1 MTTNEQARTKSEL
14 IEKDCYAVM
23 CEYIDDDGFY
33 TPPYLDVIFTNLE
46 DAQKYINDSYH
57 EDYENSVEYNKYSK
71 TFEEY
76 MADPNP
82 KYSFMVATMLVRE

>member
-1 MTTNEQARTKSEL
+1 MTNNKTTADKNEL

-33 TPPYLDVIFTNLE
+33 THPYLDVIFTNLE
-46 DAQKYINDSYH
+46 DAQKYIDDSYH
-57 EDYENSVEYNKYSK
+57 EDYEDSVEYNKYSK

-82 KYSFMVATMLVRE
+82 KYSFGVATMLVRE